1 MDIQNIHAV
10 SLRNF
15 SERKLKIM
23 EIWLLELLKIN
34 CEQKWKKQILDISRS
49 VTVWKNLEMRAS
61 RKSAKD
67 IFKGH
72 WKRSLTFKTGILFR
86 ILFRLNGWH
95 IFKQYLKRLQW
106 LRVKSLSIKTQYLS
120 TAQMAGTV
128 LHRLVYYYEI
138 YLFVIS

>member
-1 MDIQNIHAV
+1 
-10 SLRNF
+10 
-15 SERKLKIM
+15 M
-23 EIWLLELLKIN
+23 EIWLFELLKIN
-34 CEQKWKKQILDISRS
+34 YVRKWKKKQILDISRS

-106 LRVKSLSIKTQYLS
+106 LRVKSLSIKIQYLS

-138 YLFVIS
+138 YLLYLKTNIDYFSCNASTGSLL